1 MVLVLSIEFPRR
13 VLRILLAGAVTETI
27 RTMAG
32 RGGPARDRSGAP
44 RPGGQA
50 TLPPGPLLRYGL
62 VVGPFTA

>member
-32 RGGPARDRSGAP
+32 RGVRISWP
-44 RPGGQA
+44 RFKRPRLHWKA
-50 TLPPGPLLRYGL
+50 KR
-62 VVGPFTA
+62 V

>member
-32 RGGPARDRSGAP
+32 RGVRISSGSPQAPHATDPARHG
-44 RPGGQA
+44 PGGRSPC
-50 TLPPGPLLRYGL
+50 LP
-62 VVGPFTA
+62 